1 MIFETRLQKSN
12 LTLYCGSISARN
24 FSSGPGAPSHEGRVV
39 GFFEDMK
46 TLHRVFKAFHYRDFR
61 LMWFG
66 ACTSSIGTWMQ
77 IVAQGWLIYRLSHSA
92 FLLALDQFL
101 GGIPIFLFSL
111 IGGVVADRVERRKI
125 LLGSQYVQMFSATV
139 LTILVATG
147 LVHVWQI
154 LCLSF
159 ISGFAQAFG
168 GPAYPALIPT
178 LVEKEDMPNAIAL
191 NSIQFNV
198 AVMIGPALAGQA
210 LAKFGEKW
218 CFGLNAFSF
227 LAPIMSLS
235 IITTRFLP
243 VKTTESM
250 FSSLKQGIR
259 FTRQLPSM
267 EALIVLAFCMT
278 ALGMPM
284 RTYIPVFVKDI
295 FHRGPETYGNL
306 LALMG
311 LGSILG
317 SLTIASAGNM
327 RRKGL
332 VALGSTDL
340 SGRRHFRICSFKI
353 SADERRNPGAGGR
366 LHDGGL
372 RHGEF
377 AGAVDHHQRNARA
390 RDERLQLRVPRRHAP
405 GKSVVGMA
413 RSHFHGTRGVRSER
427 NALVLIALY
436 FLLVQR
442 RVAAL

>member
-1 MIFETRLQKSN
+1 
-12 LTLYCGSISARN
+12 
-24 FSSGPGAPSHEGRVV
+24 
-39 GFFEDMK
+39 
-46 TLHRVFKAFHYRDFR
+46 
-61 LMWFG
+61 MWFG

-111 IGGVVADRVERRKI
+111 IGGVVADRVERRLI
-125 LLGSQYVQMFSATV
+125 LLSSQYVQMASAGL

-147 LVHVWQI
+147 WVHVWHI

-168 GPAYPALIPT
+168 GPAYQALIPT

-191 NSIQFNV
+191 NSIQFNI
-198 AVMIGPALAGQA
+198 AVMVGPALAGQA

-218 CFGLNAFSF
+218 CFGLNALSF
-227 LAPIMSLS
+227 LAPIVSLS
-235 IITTRFLP
+235 IISTRFLP
-243 VKTTESM
+243 LKTTETM
-250 FSSLKQGIR
+250 FTSLKQGIVFAR
-259 FTRQLPSM
+259 KQASM
-267 EALIVLAFCMT
+267 EALIILAFCMT

-311 LGSILG
+311 LGSIFG
-317 SLTIASAGNM
+317 SLTIATAGNIK
-327 RRKGL
+327 RKGL
-332 VALGSTDL
+332 VALTALICLGAGILGFSLSKAVPL
-340 SGRRHFRICSFKI
+340 SG
-353 SADERRNPGAGGR
+353 
-366 LHDGGL
+366 
-372 RHGEF
+372 
-377 AGAVDHHQRNARA
+377 V
-390 RDERLQLRVPRRHAP
+390 
-405 GKSVVGMA
+405 M
-413 RSHFHGTRGVRSER
+413 
-427 NALVLIALY
+427 LVLVGAAMMAVFATVNSLVQLMTTNEMRGRVMSVYNFAFRGGMPMGNLLSGWLVPLFTAPVVLTVNGALLIALGLY